1 MLEALMLF
9 VGTFALV
16 TAHLLSY
23 GLLFIGLSYT
33 VVYMGAIAIVFVFA
47 VLAMDTHRAST
58 NSGFKPLG
66 KSTGVV
72 VGVTVGYYM
81 REEVYLLSFPKNSP
95 SIQGE
100 EVNFLGELIF
110 NEAPLVLAMIGLIL
124 LFAIV
129 GPIKA

>member
-1 MLEALMLF
+1 
-9 VGTFALV
+9 
-16 TAHLLSY
+16 
-23 GLLFIGLSYT
+23 
-33 VVYMGAIAIVFVFA
+33 
-47 VLAMDTHRAST
+47 
-58 NSGFKPLG
+58 
-66 KSTGVV
+66 
-72 VGVTVGYYM
+72 M

-110 NEAPLVLAMIGLIL
+110 NEAPLVLVMIGLIL